1 MIQVISEL
9 LMNHRTSYLQ
19 TANCCGILADE
30 FRTLILYLDLEDQED
45 VHVRFVLLRLYW
57 HAMNT
62 YFTNANTTEISW
74 AKRTKNV
81 TKEKL
86 CKQHSICQ
94 RLISLIYGSH
104 ENSNK
109 NGNAGEA
116 KIGAFMSH
124 LRWPV
129 LFLWINEIYFV

>member
-1 MIQVISEL
+1 
-9 LMNHRTSYLQ
+9 
-19 TANCCGILADE
+19 
-30 FRTLILYLDLEDQED
+30 
-45 VHVRFVLLRLYW
+45 
-57 HAMNT
+57 MNT
-62 YFTNANTTEISW
+62 YLKNTNTTEISW

-94 RLISLIYGSH
+94 KLLKCSTIQFIIVICLVVVVLNSFTSEFLYFVAVANLLISLIYGSH

-109 NGNAGEA
+109 NGKAGEA

-124 LRWPV
+124 LRWPNNPQATAIPKYRK
-129 LFLWINEIYFV
+129 LPKLNITKLM

>member
-1 MIQVISEL
+1 MIQVISQL
-9 LMNHRTSYLQ
+9 LMNHCTSYLR
-19 TANCCGILADE
+19 TANCGILADE

-45 VHVRFVLLRLYW
+45 VHHYVAGFSYDVYYLGFVLLRLYW

-62 YFTNANTTEISW
+62 YFTNANTTEIS
-74 AKRTKNV
+74 
-81 TKEKL
+81 
-86 CKQHSICQ
+86 
-94 RLISLIYGSH
+94 LISLIYGSH

-109 NGNAGEA
+109 NGKAGEA

-129 LFLWINEIYFV
+129 LFLSKNEIYFV